1 MSLRFWEKSEEVV
14 VYAAQAYA
22 GLAEAATMHPVR
34 VVSVLPAHGDY
45 IVVLGA
51 EEPLHKAIPKHIPVI
66 DAGEPE
72 LGRRISEA
80 ILYIKAHKAISE

>member
-14 VYAAQAYA
+14 VYAARAYE
-22 GLAEAATMHPVR
+22 GLAEAIAKLPLR

-51 EEPLHKAIPKHIPVI
+51 DEPLHKAIPKHIPVI
-66 DAGEPE
+66 NAGEPE
-72 LGRRISEA
+72 LSRRISEA